1 MAKKAEVRP
10 SVIRCPVLCF
20 VCVSADFPNLR
31 IGRGLSFQSLPTLLP
46 PVLPVI
52 FIFSQPSL
60 FGDSVTIFLVK
71 PCDHR

>member
-46 PVLPVI
+46 PCIL
-52 FIFSQPSL
+52 SL
-60 FGDSVTIFLVK
+60 VPQSSGKFTFFYI
-71 PCDHR
+71 